1 MQFESFHW
9 LSHHQGRKHF
19 AGLVNNLVNN
29 KLFLPTLEKTIIV
42 FSSVGKKSF
51 IQPHLWKALCK
62 ATSYNIVLFETAEH
76 IFADE

>member
-9 LSHHQGRKHF
+9 LSHHQGRKHL
-19 AGLVNNLVNN
+19 LVSS
-29 KLFLPTLEKTIIV
+29 IV

-76 IFADE
+76 IFANE